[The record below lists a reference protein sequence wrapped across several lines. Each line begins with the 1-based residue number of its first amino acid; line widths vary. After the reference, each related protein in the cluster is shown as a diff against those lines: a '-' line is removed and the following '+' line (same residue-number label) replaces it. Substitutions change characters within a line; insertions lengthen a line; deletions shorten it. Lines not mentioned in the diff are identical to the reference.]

1 MLSRGSQL
9 KYFIKKQGKDKRV
22 VRYYPTKK
30 SLELMKAHVEV
41 LVNLKNILGDKDI
54 IKKIGISS
62 KKELFAILDSVI
74 ED

>member
-1 MLSRGSQL
+1 
-9 KYFIKKQGKDKRV
+9 
-22 VRYYPTKK
+22 
-30 SLELMKAHVEV
+30 MKAHVEV